1 MWREV
6 REMENVLLNLLEEK
20 ITIINEKF
28 NNEAL
33 NEEEAEIVKF
43 VCDAIE
49 IFRREQKIICL
60 FPKFKNSSLGIID
73 EEALHDIL
81 NKDCQEIL
89 QEIAIKKLGH
99 EAKSKVALFKGKI
112 LIHSL
117 LKKTIQILF
126 NSDLDKVS
134 IFDLPLLKKIILNKV
149 NEVPNGKY

>member
-1 MWREV
+1 
-6 REMENVLLNLLEEK
+6 MENVLQLLEEK
-20 ITIINEKF
+20 IDAINEKF
-28 NNEAL
+28 NNERL

-60 FPKFKNSSLGIID
+60 FPKFKNSSLGTID
-73 EEALHDIL
+73 EESLHDIL

-89 QEIAIKKLGH
+89 QEITIKKLGH
-99 EAKSKVALFKGKI
+99 EAKSKVALFKGKL

-126 NSDLDKVS
+126 NSDLDKVNTL
-134 IFDLPLLKKIILNKV
+134 DLPIFKEFLLKS
-149 NEVPNGKY
+149 EVRNGK

>member
-1 MWREV
+1 
-6 REMENVLLNLLEEK
+6 MENALQFLEEK
-20 ITIINEKF
+20 IDAINEKF
-28 NNEAL
+28 NNERL

-43 VCDAIE
+43 ICDAIE

-60 FPKFKNSSLGIID
+60 FPKFKNSSLGTID

-89 QEIAIKKLGH
+89 QEMAIKKLGH
-99 EAKSKVALFKGKI
+99 EIKSKIALFKGKI

-126 NSDLDKVS
+126 NSDLDKVM
-134 IFDLPLLKKIILNKV
+134 ILDLPVLQKIKITKV
-149 NEVPNGKY
+149 NEV